1 MTVKRINY
9 SGRKKLTRTQ
19 ANIVIYPPT
28 GEGEAATFE
37 AKLDLS
43 KLGPAAANARVF
55 VEAYHRTSRIRFDF
69 GTVAAIV
76 EPPISDRRLD
86 EFDDWRH
93 IRFRVKVSDATES
106 AGRILALAD
115 RIKPQGLDDQDEPDL
130 VRFCD
135 ADLDGR
141 LWDLDFDDNG
151 PIVQVERSAGGAQV
165 IGRSDQFRAAVYPE
179 ILRRTLQRAIV
190 EEMASVDDEEH
201 WLNNWFNGFLK
212 AKLNMPAPPA
222 EPITSQI
229 EWIDE
234 AVNNFGR
241 RFRLVDLWTLKADT
255 NDGVAE

>member
-9 SGRKKLTRTQ
+9 SGRKKLTRAQ
-19 ANIVIYPPT
+19 ANVVIHPPSS
-28 GEGEAATFE
+28 EGEAATFE
-37 AKLDLS
+37 AKLELS
-43 KLGPAAANARVF
+43 KLGPDAANAKVF
-55 VEAYHRTSRIRFDF
+55 IEAYHRTSRVRFDF
-69 GTVAAIV
+69 GTVSALV
-76 EPPISDRRLD
+76 EPAISERRLE

-93 IRFRVKVSDATES
+93 IRFRVKVSDVTAS
-106 AGRILALAD
+106 AGRILAMAD

-141 LWDLDFDDNG
+141 LWDIDFDDNG

-165 IGRSDQFRAAVYPE
+165 VGRSDQFRAAVYPE
-179 ILRRTLQRAIV
+179 ILRRTLQRAIF

-201 WLNNWFNGFLK
+201 WLSTWFHGFLK
-212 AKLNMPAPPA
+212 AKLNLSAPPA

-234 AVNNFGR
+234 AVNSFGR
-241 RFRLVDLWTLKADT
+241 RFRLADLWTLKADS